1 MKKILAIVATLCG
14 IIACGTLTQTP
25 EELAQDAAKV
35 QQRLDSRRYIVNIN
49 YVRPSRGAGSAV
61 TSSYSLTVN
70 EGKVVSYLPYFG
82 VARNLPYGV
91 GNGLNFKGDIS
102 NYQEL
107 KAPRDRR
114 RILFTTSNGDD
125 TLTYQLD
132 VFDNGRASISVRS
145 NNRDTIDY
153 DGYLDPDTDPAE
165 EAEE

>member
-1 MKKILAIVATLCG
+1 MKKILAIAAAIFAIAGCG
-14 IIACGTLTQTP
+14 ILHQDP
-25 EELAQDAAKV
+25 EQSARDAAKV

-49 YVRPSRGAGSAV
+49 YVRPSRGAGSAA

-82 VARNLPYGV
+82 VARNLPYGG

-132 VFDNGRASISVRS
+132 VFDNGRASLSVRS